1 LKREKTTAVNKP
13 FFYAKIGVTNIGSIR
28 IIGIVLSHVPTRF
41 AFLFAI
47 CYHTITTA
55 ESFSNPNQPKRMGWR
70 ISLTKWTDSL

>member
-47 CYHTITTA
+47 SAIILLLLL
-55 ESFSNPNQPKRMGWR
+55 SLSVIQINQSAWAGAFP
-70 ISLTKWTDSL
+70 